1 MSTQPLFEE
10 PLKFIAH
17 EHIFNEIM
25 RGYGTTNTELT
36 SCGYTLKTIL
46 KQVNFCHGVIPMTT
60 LSGEYGG
67 PGVQYVR
74 FIARSKAMNQATNRA
89 TNQAPDL

>member
-17 EHIFNEIM
+17 EHIFNEIT
-25 RGYGTTNTELT
+25 RDYGTTNTELT

-46 KQVNFCHGVIPMTT
+46 KQVNFLSWSDTHDHT
-60 LSGEYGG
+60 L
-67 PGVQYVR
+67 R
-74 FIARSKAMNQATNRA
+74 
-89 TNQAPDL
+89 